1 MKKIILAIL
10 LLWSNFA
17 VAQGQFDTPTFTY
30 SGQTYNTR
38 NTGSS
43 IVIKNVNTVFYNA
56 SGINLRAAEPE
67 RYCSDTEF
75 PVKYKDIGDKLVSLN
90 ATLFSKR
97 RRTELELNRD
107 IIDLTLIA
115 SKETLQ
121 IVEVVFRLKSNT
133 MLTRE
138 EIYKMEQAYKTL
150 HVALHPYNPN
160 NCTFNYLVVNIE
172 INPNWEV
179 K

>member
-17 VAQGQFDTPTFTY
+17 VAQGQFDTPTFTH
-30 SGQTYNTR
+30 SGQAYAVR
-38 NTGSS
+38 NYG
-43 IVIKNVNTVFYNA
+43 VGYEIKNMSTILYN
-56 SGINLRAAEPE
+56 STTINLRVNEIE
-67 RYCSDTEF
+67 RYCSPTEY

-90 ATLFSKR
+90 TTLFSKR

-107 IIDLTLIA
+107 IIDLTLVA

-121 IVEVVFRLKSNT
+121 IVEVVFRLKSST

-160 NCTFNYLVVNIE
+160 NCTFNYLVVNIA
-172 INPNWEV
+172 INPNAEV
-179 K
+179 R